1 MSATATVQEIMLALM
16 AGLKEAIAGV
26 KLAIKDTAGLLVEK
40 SKLEGKLGK
49 AETKLTAEK
58 TKLAAEKEKGKS
70 GGKKVTES
78 VASNSAAASAA
89 APAVETGST
98 GSEKA
103 LTITAAKEL
112 PEAMRLAGLQ
122 EQLGKLQEQLAQ
134 LKTAL
139 KSLPKSRAAPAPAS
153 NSSSSAA
160 VEAEPKHSNAYSA
173 WPVETLYAK
182 EWAQFQEDHKEMRES
197 LTAEKTALRLRIKA
211 MDKSDPDL
219 AGLQDEL
226 KVLTT
231 QHSRVGSFPVFK
243 SLCRETHKEEW
254 LAFKDAF
261 KPAKKAEGGG
271 GSP

>member
-1 MSATATVQEIMLALM
+1 MSATATVQEIMMALM

-26 KLAIKDTAGLLVEK
+26 KQALKDTAGLLVEK

-49 AETKLTAEK
+49 AETKLAAEK
-58 TKLAAEKEKGKS
+58 TKLAAEKSKS
-70 GGKKVTES
+70 GGKKVS
-78 VASNSAAASAA
+78 AASNSAAASA

-112 PEAMRLAGLQ
+112 PEAMRLAELQ

-139 KSLPKSRAAPAPAS
+139 KSLPKSRAAPAS

-160 VEAEPKHSNAYSA
+160 VEAEPKGPANAYSA

-197 LTAEKTALRLRIKA
+197 LTVQKTELRLRIKA

-226 KVLTT
+226 KMLTT

-243 SLCRETHKEEW
+243 SLCRETHEAEW
-254 LAFKDAF
+254 KAFELAFKEA
-261 KPAKKAEGGG
+261 KEAKKGGG
-271 GSP
+271 GSL

>member
-1 MSATATVQEIMLALM
+1 MSATATVQEIILALM
-16 AGLKEAIAGV
+16 AGLKEAITGV
-26 KLAIKDTAGLLVEK
+26 KQALKDTAGLLVEK

-49 AETKLTAEK
+49 AETKL
-58 TKLAAEKEKGKS
+58 AAEKEKGKS
-70 GGKKVTES
+70 GGKKAS
-78 VASNSAAASAA
+78 AASNSAAA

-112 PEAMRLAGLQ
+112 PEARRLAELQ
-122 EQLGKLQEQLAQ
+122 EQLGQLQEQLAQ

-139 KSLPKSRAAPAPAS
+139 KSLPKSRAAPAS

-160 VEAEPKHSNAYSA
+160 VEAEPKGPANAYSA
-173 WPVETLYAK
+173 WPVETLFAK

-197 LTAEKTALRLRIKA
+197 LTAEKTELRLRIKA

-219 AGLQDEL
+219 AGLQEEL

-254 LAFKDAF
+254 LAFKLAF
-261 KPAKKAEGGG
+261 DKPREEAKEAKKAEGGG

>member
-1 MSATATVQEIMLALM
+1 MSATATVQEIMMALM

-26 KLAIKDTAGLLVEK
+26 KQALKDTAGLLVEK

-49 AETKLTAEK
+49 AETKLAAEK
-58 TKLAAEKEKGKS
+58 TKLAAEKSKS
-70 GGKKVTES
+70 GGKKAS
-78 VASNSAAASAA
+78 AASNSAAAST
-89 APAVETGST
+89 APAVETSST

-112 PEAMRLAGLQ
+112 PEAMRLAELQ

-160 VEAEPKHSNAYSA
+160 VEAEPKGPANAYSA

-197 LTAEKTALRLRIKA
+197 LTVQKTELRLRIKA

-226 KVLTT
+226 KMLTT
-231 QHSRVGSFPVFK
+231 QHSRVGSSPVFK
-243 SLCRETHKEEW
+243 SLCRETHEAEW
-254 LAFKDAF
+254 KAFELAFKEA
-261 KPAKKAEGGG
+261 KEAKKGGG
-271 GSP
+271 GSL

>member
-1 MSATATVQEIMLALM
+1 MSATATVQEIMMALV

-26 KLAIKDTAGLLVEK
+26 KLALKDTAGLLVEK

-49 AETKLTAEK
+49 AETKL
-58 TKLAAEKEKGKS
+58 AAEKEKSKS
-70 GGKKVTES
+70 GGKKVS
-78 VASNSAAASAA
+78 AASNSAAA

-112 PEAMRLAGLQ
+112 PEARRLAELQ
-122 EQLGKLQEQLAQ
+122 EQLGQLQEQLAQ

-160 VEAEPKHSNAYSA
+160 VEAEPKGPANAYSA
-173 WPVETLYAK
+173 WPVETLFAK

-197 LTAEKTALRLRIKA
+197 LTVQKTELRLRIKA

-219 AGLQDEL
+219 AGLQEEL

-254 LAFKDAF
+254 KAFELAFKEA
-261 KPAKKAEGGG
+261 KEAKKAEGGG
-271 GSP
+271 GSL

>member
-1 MSATATVQEIMLALM
+1 MSATATVQEIMMALM

-26 KLAIKDTAGLLVEK
+26 KLALKDTAGLLVEK

-49 AETKLTAEK
+49 AETKL
-58 TKLAAEKEKGKS
+58 AAEKEKGKS
-70 GGKKVTES
+70 GGKKAS
-78 VASNSAAASAA
+78 AASNSAAA

-112 PEAMRLAGLQ
+112 PEARRLAELQ
-122 EQLGKLQEQLAQ
+122 EQLGQLQEQLAQ

-139 KSLPKSRAAPAPAS
+139 KSLPKSRAAPAPAPAS

-160 VEAEPKHSNAYSA
+160 VEAEPKGPANAYSA
-173 WPVETLYAK
+173 WPVETLFAK

-197 LTAEKTALRLRIKA
+197 LTVQKTELRLRIKA

-219 AGLQDEL
+219 AGLQEEL

-254 LAFKDAF
+254 KAFELAFKEA
-261 KPAKKAEGGG
+261 KEAKKGGG
-271 GSP
+271 GSL